1 MTWLAWRQF
10 RVQALAALAGL
21 AALAIVVLATG
32 LQLRN
37 LYDTSGI
44 STCKAVGDCD
54 TVTDAFLSHYQLLQ
68 QLLNIAVFI
77 LPIILGI
84 FWGAPLVAGELASG
98 THRLAWTQSITRTRW
113 LAAKLTIAGVAT
125 AITAGLVSLVVT
137 WWFGPL
143 QRITANRFEP
153 SVFNER
159 AIAPIG
165 YAVFAFALGV
175 VVGLLVRRT
184 LPAMA
189 IALASYIATQIAV
202 ITWIRPHFKAP
213 VQASGGFPEPG
224 GQPGGPGVGPLDA
237 GFTKPGDWVIS
248 RRVLDASGHELD
260 GIRVSPADPCTATRT
275 CFAGFRQTVT
285 YQPAGRYWSFQ
296 IYETALYCSLAAA
309 LIALSFWW
317 IRKRLS

>member
-10 RVQALAALAGL
+10 RVQAQAAVAGL
-21 AALAIVVLATG
+21 VVLAVVVLVTG

-37 LYDTSGI
+37 LYDDSGI
-44 STCKAVGDCD
+44 STCKSVGDCD
-54 TVTDAFLSHYQLLQ
+54 TVTDAFTAHYGVLQ
-68 QLLNIAVFI
+68 QLLNLAVFI
-77 LPIILGI
+77 LPIVIGI
-84 FWGAPLVAGELASG
+84 FWGAPLVAGELATG

-113 LAAKLTIAGVAT
+113 LAAKLAIAGAAT
-125 AITAGLVSLVVT
+125 VVTAGLVSLAVT
-137 WWFGPL
+137 WWFSPL
-143 QRITANRFEP
+143 QLVRANRFDP

-175 VVGLLVRRT
+175 VVGLFVRRT

-189 IALASYIATQIAV
+189 IALATYIATQIVV

-213 VQASGGFPEPG
+213 IEASGAFAEPVPPSAG
-224 GQPGGPGVGPLDA
+224 AQAGPFDA

-248 RRVLDASGHELD
+248 RHVLDASGHELD

-275 CFAGFRQTVT
+275 CFTGFRQTVT

-296 IYETALYCSLAAA
+296 IYETALYCSLAVA

-317 IRKRLS
+317 IRKRLV